1 MNEIRILKPD
11 DMHLHVRDGAI
22 MANVIQDTARQF
34 ARAIIMPNL
43 SDPIINAF
51 KAEQYYRAIKAT
63 STDLE
68 PLMTL
73 YFTDQLSMIELDKV
87 KHSPHIHGVKLY
99 PAGVTTNSESGID
112 SINDCFPIFEM
123 MEKKGIPLLLHGEV
137 NDPSVDIFDREKVFI
152 DKYLTNICK
161 EFPSL
166 RIVFEHISTK
176 EAVDFVS
183 NSNQLVSATI
193 TPQHILLNRNDLLVG
208 GIKPHNYCLPIVK
221 RSSHQKA
228 VLNAAI
234 SGNPKFF
241 LGTDSAPH
249 FRSQK
254 ESACGCAGIYSART
268 ALEFYAQI
276 FDENNALDKLENF
289 ASKFGADFY
298 GLPQNKG
305 FITLTK
311 KEYKVPSSILIE
323 NQELIPFYAGE
334 TLKWQ
339 LSSN

>member
-43 SDPIINAF
+43 SDPIISAF

-161 EFPSL
+161 QFPSL

-289 ASKFGADFY
+289 SSKFGADFY
-298 GLPQNKG
+298 GLPRNKG

>member
-1 MNEIRILKPD
+1 
-11 DMHLHVRDGAI
+11 
-22 MANVIQDTARQF
+22 
-34 ARAIIMPNL
+34 
-43 SDPIINAF
+43 
-51 KAEQYYRAIKAT
+51 
-63 STDLE
+63 
-68 PLMTL
+68 
-73 YFTDQLSMIELDKV
+73 MI
-87 KHSPHIHGVKLY
+87 S
-99 PAGVTTNSESGID
+99 
-112 SINDCFPIFEM
+112 SI
-123 MEKKGIPLLLHGEV
+123 
-137 NDPSVDIFDREKVFI
+137 REKVFI

>member
-63 STDLE
+63 STDLK

-73 YFTDQLSMIELDKV
+73 YFTDQLTMIELDKV

>member
-43 SDPIINAF
+43 SDPIISAF

-73 YFTDQLSMIELDKV
+73 YFTDQLTMIELDKV

>member
-73 YFTDQLSMIELDKV
+73 YFTDQLTMIELDKV

-123 MEKKGIPLLLHGEV
+123 MERKGIPLLLHGEV

>member
-43 SDPIINAF
+43 SDPIISAF

-161 EFPSL
+161 QFPSL

-193 TPQHILLNRNDLLVG
+193 TPQHILLNRNDLFVG

-289 ASKFGADFY
+289 SSKFGADFY

>member
-73 YFTDQLSMIELDKV
+73 YFTDQLTMIELDKV

-137 NDPSVDIFDREKVFI
+137 NDPSVDIFDREKIFI

>member
-73 YFTDQLSMIELDKV
+73 YFTDQLTMIELDKV

-161 EFPSL
+161 QFPSL

-289 ASKFGADFY
+289 SSKFGADFY
-298 GLPQNKG
+298 GLPRNKG

>member
-73 YFTDQLSMIELDKV
+73 YFTDQLTMIELDQV

>member
-73 YFTDQLSMIELDKV
+73 YFSDQLTMIELDKV

>member
-43 SDPIINAF
+43 SDPIISAF

-161 EFPSL
+161 QFPSL

-228 VLNAAI
+228 VLNA
-234 SGNPKFF
+234 
-241 LGTDSAPH
+241 
-249 FRSQK
+249 
-254 ESACGCAGIYSART
+254 
-268 ALEFYAQI
+268 
-276 FDENNALDKLENF
+276 LDKLENF

>member
-43 SDPIINAF
+43 SDPIISAF

-73 YFTDQLSMIELDKV
+73 YFTDQLTMIELDKV

-161 EFPSL
+161 QFPSL

-289 ASKFGADFY
+289 SSKFGADFY
-298 GLPQNKG
+298 GLPRNKG

>member
-43 SDPIINAF
+43 SDPIISVF

-161 EFPSL
+161 QFPSL

-289 ASKFGADFY
+289 SSKFGADFY
-298 GLPQNKG
+298 GLPRNKG

-311 KEYKVPSSILIE
+311 KEYKVPSSILID

>member
-73 YFTDQLSMIELDKV
+73 YFTDQLTMIELDKV

-161 EFPSL
+161 QFPSL

>member
-43 SDPIINAF
+43 SDPIISAF

-161 EFPSL
+161 QFPSL

-183 NSNQLVSATI
+183 NSHQLVSATI

-289 ASKFGADFY
+289 SSKFGADFY
-298 GLPQNKG
+298 GLPRNKG

>member
-161 EFPSL
+161 QFPSL

>member
-73 YFTDQLSMIELDKV
+73 YFTDQLTMIELDKV

-298 GLPQNKG
+298 GLPRNKG

>member
-73 YFTDQLSMIELDKV
+73 YFTDQLTMIELDKV

-99 PAGVTTNSESGID
+99 PAGVTTNSESGIG

>member
-73 YFTDQLSMIELDKV
+73 YFTDQLTMIELDKV

>member
-43 SDPIINAF
+43 SDPIVNAF

-73 YFTDQLSMIELDKV
+73 YFTDQLTMIELDKV

>member
-73 YFTDQLSMIELDKV
+73 YFTDQLTMIELDKV

-137 NDPSVDIFDREKVFI
+137 NDPSVDIFDQRK
-152 DKYLTNICK
+152 
-161 EFPSL
+161 
-166 RIVFEHISTK
+166 
-176 EAVDFVS
+176 
-183 NSNQLVSATI
+183 
-193 TPQHILLNRNDLLVG
+193 
-208 GIKPHNYCLPIVK
+208 
-221 RSSHQKA
+221 
-228 VLNAAI
+228 
-234 SGNPKFF
+234 
-241 LGTDSAPH
+241 
-249 FRSQK
+249 
-254 ESACGCAGIYSART
+254 GIY
-268 ALEFYAQI
+268 
-276 FDENNALDKLENF
+276 
-289 ASKFGADFY
+289 
-298 GLPQNKG
+298 
-305 FITLTK
+305 
-311 KEYKVPSSILIE
+311 
-323 NQELIPFYAGE
+323 
-334 TLKWQ
+334 
-339 LSSN
+339 

>member
-1 MNEIRILKPD
+1 MNEIRMVKPD

-22 MANVIQDTARQF
+22 MATVIADTAKQF

-43 SDPIINAF
+43 SKPIVNVAR
-51 KAEQYYRAIKAT
+51 AEAYYKDIKTAT
-63 STDLE
+63 SELE

-73 YFTDQLSMIELDKV
+73 YFTNQLDINELEKV
-87 KHSPHIHGVKLY
+87 KESQCIHGIKLY

-112 SINDCFPIFEM
+112 SINDCFSIFEM
-123 MEKKGIPLLLHGEV
+123 MEKKDIPLLIHGEV
-137 NDPSVDIFDREKVFI
+137 NDPSIDIFDREKVFI
-152 DKYLTNICK
+152 DKHLTNICAK
-161 EFPSL
+161 FPSL
-166 RIVFEHISTK
+166 RIIFEHISTK
-176 EAVDFVS
+176 DAVDFVS
-183 NSNQLVSATI
+183 NANQKVSATI
-193 TPQHILLNRNDLLVG
+193 TPQHILLNRNDLFVG

-234 SGNPKFF
+234 SGNSKFF

-249 FRSQK
+249 LKSQK
-254 ESACGCAGIYSART
+254 ESSCGCAGIYSART

-276 FDENNALDKLENF
+276 FDECNALNKLENF

-298 GLPQNKG
+298 GLPQNKSY
-305 FITLTK
+305 ITLIK
-311 KEYKVPSSILIE
+311 KDYEIPGSILIE
-323 NQELIPFYAGE
+323 NEELIPFYAGE

>member
-73 YFTDQLSMIELDKV
+73 YFTDQLTMIELDKV

-161 EFPSL
+161 EFSSL

>member
-43 SDPIINAF
+43 SDPIISAF

-161 EFPSL
+161 QFPSL

-193 TPQHILLNRNDLLVG
+193 TPQHILLNRNDLFVG

-228 VLNAAI
+228 VLNEAI

-289 ASKFGADFY
+289 SSKFGADFY
-298 GLPQNKG
+298 GLPRNKG

>member
-73 YFTDQLSMIELDKV
+73 YFTDQLTMIELDKV

-137 NDPSVDIFDREKVFI
+137 NDPSVDIFDREKVFL

>member
-43 SDPIINAF
+43 SDPIISAF

-161 EFPSL
+161 QFPSL

-289 ASKFGADFY
+289 SSKFGADFY
-298 GLPQNKG
+298 GLPQNKSY
-305 FITLTK
+305 ITLIK
-311 KEYKVPSSILIE
+311 KDYEIPGSILIE
-323 NQELIPFYAGE
+323 NEELIPFYAGE

>member
-161 EFPSL
+161 QFPSL

-289 ASKFGADFY
+289 SSKFGADFY
-298 GLPQNKG
+298 GLPRNKG

>member
-43 SDPIINAF
+43 SDPIISAF

-161 EFPSL
+161 QFPSL

-193 TPQHILLNRNDLLVG
+193 TPQHILLNRNDLFVG

-289 ASKFGADFY
+289 SSKFGADFY
-298 GLPQNKG
+298 GLPRNKG

>member
-43 SDPIINAF
+43 SDPIISAF

-161 EFPSL
+161 QFPSL

-289 ASKFGADFY
+289 SSKFGADFY
-298 GLPQNKG
+298 GLPRNKG

-311 KEYKVPSSILIE
+311 KEYKVPSSILID

>member
-43 SDPIINAF
+43 SDPIISAF

-161 EFPSL
+161 QFPSL

-193 TPQHILLNRNDLLVG
+193 TPQHILLNRNDLFVG

>member
-43 SDPIINAF
+43 SDPIISAF

-152 DKYLTNICK
+152 DKYLTNVCK
-161 EFPSL
+161 QFPSL

-289 ASKFGADFY
+289 SSKFGADFY
-298 GLPQNKG
+298 GLPRNKG

>member
-43 SDPIINAF
+43 SDPIISAF

-161 EFPSL
+161 QFPSL

-193 TPQHILLNRNDLLVG
+193 TPQHILLNRNDLFVG

-298 GLPQNKG
+298 GLPRNKG

>member
-73 YFTDQLSMIELDKV
+73 YFTNQLTMIELDKV

>member
-43 SDPIINAF
+43 SDPIISVF

-152 DKYLTNICK
+152 DKYLTNVCK
-161 EFPSL
+161 QFPSL

-289 ASKFGADFY
+289 SSKFGADFY

>member
-43 SDPIINAF
+43 SDPIISVF

-152 DKYLTNICK
+152 DKYLTNVCK
-161 EFPSL
+161 QFPSL

>member
-73 YFTDQLSMIELDKV
+73 YFTDQLTMIELDKV

-311 KEYKVPSSILIE
+311 KEYKVPSSIFIE